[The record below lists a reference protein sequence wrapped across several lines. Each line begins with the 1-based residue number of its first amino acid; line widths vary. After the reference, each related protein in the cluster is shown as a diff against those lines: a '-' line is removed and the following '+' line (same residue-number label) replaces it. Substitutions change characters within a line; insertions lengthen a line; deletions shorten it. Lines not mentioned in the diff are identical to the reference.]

1 MKSENEIVQSIAAQE
16 CAAAQH
22 RSVTYFEDAPC
33 YPIEKLVKL
42 HGMRREML
50 EEQDEAKQ
58 RRLAAEYHAFMDT
71 LEKLPDAP
79 SRIYLWPEGNMPA
92 TGEYT
97 ELSLIHI
104 SRKGNGII
112 RYVSC
117 RRNSRRFSFS

>member
-71 LEKLPDAP
+71 LE
-79 SRIYLWPEGNMPA
+79 
-92 TGEYT
+92 
-97 ELSLIHI
+97 
-104 SRKGNGII
+104 
-112 RYVSC
+112 SC
-117 RRNSRRFSFS
+117 RMRLPAFICGGGKYAGHGGIYGEPGPAL

>member
-42 HGMRREML
+42 HGLRREML

-71 LEKLPDAP
+71 V
-79 SRIYLWPEGNMPA
+79 S
-92 TGEYT
+92 YT
-97 ELSLIHI
+97 HLDVYKRQEL
-104 SRKGNGII
+104 R
-112 RYVSC
+112 
-117 RRNSRRFSFS
+117 

>member
-58 RRLAAEYHAFMDT
+58 RRWQQNIM
-71 LEKLPDAP
+71 
-79 SRIYLWPEGNMPA
+79 
-92 TGEYT
+92 
-97 ELSLIHI
+97 LSW
-104 SRKGNGII
+104 I
-112 RYVSC
+112 RWKSC
-117 RRNSRRFSFS
+117 RMRFPHLSVAGGKYAGHGGIYGEPGPAL